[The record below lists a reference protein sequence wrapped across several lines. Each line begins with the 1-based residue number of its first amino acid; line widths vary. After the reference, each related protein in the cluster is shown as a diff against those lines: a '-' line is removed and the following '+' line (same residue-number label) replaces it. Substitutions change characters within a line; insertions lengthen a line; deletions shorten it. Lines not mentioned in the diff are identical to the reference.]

1 MVLITFPIHKAY
13 SIKENTRGY
22 ISILL
27 TATFLFFGLCPV
39 TNAVAEQKIIKSHG
53 YSFFGDLKYAADF
66 HHLDYVNPEAPK
78 GGEIST
84 WAFGTFDSMNPYS
97 RKGRS
102 AALVSAAFETLM
114 TGTAD
119 EIGAIYG
126 LLASGVEYPEDLSY
140 VIFDIRPEA
149 RFSDGSPVTAED
161 AKFTYELFLEEGL
174 PSYRAVLA
182 EIVESAQVLGSHRI
196 KYTFK
201 PDSPKRDRIPLVG
214 GLPVKSR
221 AWFDKTGA
229 GIDES
234 RMDPAIG
241 SGQYVLDSFE
251 INRWV
256 KYKRNPDYWGND
268 LPINRGRGNF
278 DAIRVEYFA
287 DGNAAFEG
295 FKSGAYTFKLENS
308 SKTWATGYDFP
319 AVNDGHVVKKTLRDG
334 GIATGQSFVMNLR
347 RPQFRDDRVREAI
360 AHLFNFEWS
369 NESLFYGQYARVH
382 SFWENS
388 EFAASGKPSNAEL
401 ALLDPLADLLPDG
414 ILTEAAVMGVSSGMR
429 AADRK
434 NLRTA
439 STLLDDAGWTVV
451 EDGLRRNSN
460 SETLKIELLERSP
473 AFDRVVLPFVENLK
487 AVGIDAVYNRVD
499 PAQYTDRTRNFDF
512 DIITDQFPM
521 SMEPGSSLK
530 QYFGSETA
538 DESVFNPMGIAS
550 EGIDAL
556 IQHVVNA
563 QDKETL
569 KISVMALDRALRAY
583 RFWIPQWYNATH
595 RVAYWDMYEHP
606 ENIAPYSL
614 GQLDYWWYN
623 AEKANALKANGVLR

>member
-1 MVLITFPIHKAY
+1 MIKFPNDKANIFITTTKRTRSNLWKAIFLI
-13 SIKENTRGY
+13 
-22 ISILL
+22 
-27 TATFLFFGLCPV
+27 FGLFPV
-39 TNAVAEQKIIKSHG
+39 TTAMAEQKTIKSHG
-53 YSFFGDLKYAADF
+53 YSYFGDLKYASDF
-66 HHLDYVNPEAPK
+66 HHLDYVNPKAPK

-84 WAFGTFDSMNPYS
+84 WGFGTFDSMNPYS
-97 RKGRS
+97 RKGRA
-102 AALVSAAFETLM
+102 AALASAAFESLM

-119 EIGAIYG
+119 EIGALYG
-126 LLASGVEYPEDLSY
+126 LLASGLEYPEDLSY
-140 VIFDIRPEA
+140 VIFEIRPEA
-149 RFSDGSPVTAED
+149 RFSDGTAVTAED
-161 AKFTYELFLEEGL
+161 AKFTYELFLKEGL
-174 PSYRAVLA
+174 PSYKAVLA
-182 EIVESAQVLGSHRI
+182 EIVEGAEVLGPRRI

-201 PDSPKRDRIPLVG
+201 LDSPERDRIPLVG
-214 GLPVKSR
+214 GFPVKSK
-221 AWFDKTGA
+221 AWFEKTGA
-229 GIDES
+229 GIDEN
-234 RMDPAIG
+234 RMVPAIG

-251 INRWV
+251 VNRWV

-278 DAIRVEYFA
+278 DVIRVEYFA

-319 AVNDGHVVKKTLRDG
+319 ALNDGYVIKKTLPDG
-334 GIATGQSFVMNLR
+334 GIATGQSFVLNLR
-347 RPQFRDDRVREAI
+347 RPQFHDILVREAI

-388 EFAASGKPSNAEL
+388 EFAATGKPTEAEL
-401 ALLDPLADLLPDG
+401 ALLEPLADVLPDG
-414 ILTEAAVMGVSSGMR
+414 ILTEKPVMGVTSGMR
-429 AADRK
+429 ATDRN
-434 NLRTA
+434 NLRIA
-439 STLLDDAGWTVV
+439 SNLLDEAGWIVGD
-451 EDGLRRNSN
+451 DGLRRNSN
-460 SETLKIELLERSP
+460 GDTLKVELLERSP

-487 AVGIDAVYNRVD
+487 SVGIDAIYNRVD
-499 PAQYTDRTRNFDF
+499 PAQYTDRTRNYDF

-521 SMEPGSSLK
+521 SMEPGSGLK

-538 DESVFNPMGIAS
+538 DESVFNTMGIKS

-556 IQHVVNA
+556 IENVLNA
-563 QDKETL
+563 TDTETL

-583 RFWIPQWYNATH
+583 RFWVPQWYNATH

-623 AEKANALKANGVLR
+623 AEKARALTESGVLR